1 MTMHVTSTGTIPG
14 RPSIPSPKHIRSI
27 GPKPAIEGFSGAR
40 AAGILGTQGKSGE
53 RALQKE
59 VMSQPGKS
67 DRSLD
72 CFAVAGPVVVE
83 KAAIS
88 RASGLGPATVFC

>member
-1 MTMHVTSTGTIPG
+1 MNTH
-14 RPSIPSPKHIRSI
+14 RRSI
-27 GPKPAIEGFSGAR
+27 TNAR
-40 AAGILGTQGKSGE
+40 GVLPEVAFDDKAPQQIGL
-53 RALQKE
+53 RLQKE

-72 CFAVAGPVVVE
+72 CLAVAGPVVVE

-88 RASGLGPATVFC
+88 RASGLGPATVFCGFCRLR